1 MNMKIES
8 TIENWENGTLGN
20 DEAFVEIATDITS
33 KEVDD
38 MLALQMI
45 SIRLQKSLIQDLKD
59 LATRNGLGG
68 YQPLIRRVLER
79 FVEAEMKMIARE
91 SMSQQVEV
99 EVEHDERLV
108 SGC

>member
-59 LATRNGLGG
+59 
-68 YQPLIRRVLER
+68 
-79 FVEAEMKMIARE
+79 
-91 SMSQQVEV
+91 
-99 EVEHDERLV
+99 
-108 SGC
+108 

>member
-1 MNMKIES
+1 MKIES
-8 TIENWENGTLGN
+8 TVENWENRVLGS

-99 EVEHDERLV
+99 EVESELDDRLV
-108 SGC
+108 SSY

>member
-1 MNMKIES
+1 MKIES

-33 KEVDD
+33 REVDD

>member
-1 MNMKIES
+1 MKIES